1 MSKLQNFLLT
11 LTTWYQNNKR
21 SLPFRDVKD
30 PYKVWV
36 SEVLLQQTQMSRGVA
51 YYERF
56 IERFPSVQELSKA
69 NWKEFLPYF
78 QGLGYYN
85 RGRNMLKAAKV
96 IVEEYKGIFPDDKK
110 KLLKLPGVGSYIA
123 DAILSFAYDQRSIP
137 LDTNIK
143 RVLGRVFLGTFKL
156 EENTKEGKKVLD
168 QITEAYRKVPSSEIN
183 QAMMDL
189 ASAIC
194 LSGRPLCIF
203 CPLQKI
209 CLYYEKEQPH
219 LVQPQKRVKEKY
231 TASHAFAL
239 IMVGKKVLLHKNK
252 LLGGVVQ
259 KGDARG
265 FLKGLA
271 EQNLGLT
278 ISVRPAFKSWISDG
292 TKYALHRCYI
302 LLGEEKIEGMKLVAF
317 EEAEALVLGI
327 KPLKS
332 LILDP

>member
-1 MSKLQNFLLT
+1 MPKISTFISA
-11 LTTWYQNNKR
+11 LTTWYEANRR

-56 IERFPSVQELSKA
+56 IERFPSIQELSKA
-69 NWKEFLPYF
+69 TWEEFLPYF

-85 RGRNMLKAAKV
+85 RGRNMLKAARM
-96 IVEEYKGIFPDDKK
+96 IVEEYDGTFPDDKK
-110 KLLKLPGVGSYIA
+110 KLLQLPGVGSYIA
-123 DAILSFAYDQRSIP
+123 DAILSFAYNQGSIP

-143 RVLGRVFLGTFKL
+143 RVLGRVFLGIFKL
-156 EENTKEGKKVLD
+156 DENTDEGKKVLD
-168 QITEAYRKVPSSEIN
+168 QLTKAYLKVPSSEIN

-194 LSGRPLCIF
+194 LSGRPLCMF

-219 LVQPQKRVKEKY
+219 LVQRKKTIKEKY
-231 TASHAFAL
+231 TTKHPFAL
-239 IMVGKKVLLHKNK
+239 IMIGKKVLLYQDK
-252 LLGGVVQ
+252 LLGGVLE
-259 KGDARG
+259 KGDSRG
-265 FLKGLA
+265 FLKELA
-271 EQNLGLT
+271 QEKLGLT
-278 ISVRPAFKSWISDG
+278 ISVRPAFKFWISDG

-317 EEAEALVLGI
+317 EEVEKYL
-327 KPLKS
+327 
-332 LILDP
+332 